1 MNAIANNGDTPL
13 HIAMKSCDEDTCL
26 ILTKLLA
33 GAGCTP
39 SGLDADDKP
48 PIQVAVTRGF
58 VSVAEYLLS
67 QDVRLPLR
75 ILFAALQAP
84 VVKRVEMIRLLISK
98 GANVHALHPDGDT
111 LLHVSMR
118 SPDRSVCLEIA
129 KRLVDAGCN
138 PLAHDIRGETPLDI
152 AAKQQHHEVVNYLMP
167 FSSSLDVLS
176 LLQDPAKQA
185 SIWCSLICNIN
196 SLCFQPE
203 ENKKVLQVVE
213 QFTCD
218 EDKCLEMAK
227 TFTGDAGSLCACRF
241 GSTRLFDVAVSR
253 GFSKV
258 VEFLCS
264 QVVPLPPAFLFTA
277 LRYRVSMVPSLIRKG
292 ADVHV
297 WEENG
302 DTLIHVAVSI
312 LEETQCCETTR
323 VLVEAGCDPFAL
335 NNANKQP
342 IHIAAARGFISVVE
356 LLFHYSNTS
365 ASFPP
370 DLLFTAFHV
379 LKEYSMPRLLL
390 NHRAILSS
398 TSPHKD
404 HHIAPNSANEQA
416 IHIAVAHGFVSI
428 AEYLLLHCFD
438 ASTSFPPDLLFTA
451 LHSPKRYSMVRL
463 LVNHGANV
471 SYIAPNGDHLL
482 HVLLRS
488 AGEEDECLETTPMLI
503 LGTQCC
509 ETTRVL
515 AEAGCDPFAFN
526 NANEQAIHIAVSRRF
541 VSVAKYL
548 LSHYFNTSTSLPPD
562 LLFTALRMYDKKYS
576 MVRLLV
582 NHGANMS
589 YTAPNGDHLLHVLLR
604 SAGEE
609 DECLEITK
617 ILCEAGC
624 SLLSPNGFRETP
636 LHIAVSQGFTS
647 VVDYLHSRNVPL
659 PSDILFSTLRARRL
673 IREHASMWMS
683 MIASLVR
690 KGADIHAR
698 NKIGNTV
705 LHSAMWMLKTESQC
719 LEVTKFLIEA
729 GCDPH
734 ARNAMERTL
743 LELATTMGHSKVAEY
758 LRRHSSESAPLLKRT
773 VSPVDDGV
781 RRVKPRL
788 LSSEPDDSGHDSSLT
803 GSSSPSTN
811 V

>member
-227 TFTGDAGSLCACRF
+227 TFTCDAGSLCACRF

-451 LHSPKRYSMVRL
+451 LHGLKKYSMVRL

-471 SYIAPNGDHLL
+471 SYTSPNGDHLL
-482 HVLLRS
+482 HILLS
-488 AGEEDECLETTPMLI
+488 STEEDDC
-503 LGTQCC
+503 
-509 ETTRVL
+509 V
-515 AEAGCDPFAFN
+515 
-526 NANEQAIHIAVSRRF
+526 
-541 VSVAKYL
+541 
-548 LSHYFNTSTSLPPD
+548 
-562 LLFTALRMYDKKYS
+562 
-576 MVRLLV
+576 
-582 NHGANMS
+582 
-589 YTAPNGDHLLHVLLR
+589 
-604 SAGEE
+604 
-609 DECLEITK
+609 EITK
-617 ILCEAGC
+617 IFCEAGC
-624 SLLSPNGFRETP
+624 SLLAPNARGETP
-636 LHIAVSQGFTS
+636 LHIAVSRGSIS
-647 VVDYLHSRNVPL
+647 VVDYLLLRNVPF
-659 PSDILFSTLRARRL
+659 PSDILFFALRSRFSPIFAF
-673 IREHASMWMS
+673 EE
-683 MIASLVR
+683 MIASLVH

-698 NKIGNTV
+698 DPDQNTV
-705 LHSAMWMLKTESQC
+705 LHGAMWIAPENLC
-719 LEVTKFLIEA
+719 LEVTKLFIAA

-734 ARNAMERTL
+734 ACDAMGSTP
-743 LELATTMGHSKVAEY
+743 LELATNKGYSEVAEY
-758 LRRHSSESAPLLKRT
+758 LRRSSSESEPLLKP
-773 VSPVDDGV
+773 PVPPLARRL
-781 RRVKPRL
+781 RRVEGRL
-788 LSSEPDDSGHDSSLT
+788 LSSARQTEPDDLGLGYSL
-803 GSSSPSTN
+803 
-811 V
+811 